1 MRVSKTISGALA
13 LNSSL
18 GRSLAFFIGILLLAS
33 VATSIWTLTRSW
45 ERTVHEA
52 ERSAINLSIS
62 QSRQAEDTFLQ
73 AELAIMDI
81 RRTAS
86 SLDLTH
92 LDQPATNRYL
102 KEIQD
107 RLPQLHG
114 LLLYDAQG
122 NMQAT
127 SFNKMPAIT
136 NNSDREYF
144 IYHRQNGHSGVH
156 ISDVIRSR
164 STGELVI
171 PVSVRINDAGGGFAG
186 VALATIKV
194 DYFRHFYNYFE
205 MGDRDTLSL
214 LKTDGTAL
222 YIRPFPEDIIN
233 RNFSS
238 SPLFTQALMT
248 QDRGYATWVSVADKV
263 ERIFGFAR
271 LERYPLVVAAG
282 YDKTALWENWLRDSL
297 PDMILN
303 AMLLLGILLM
313 GAIVFRQ
320 VRMNV
325 RNQTELTVL
334 RDELTSINH
343 TLQLMALADGLTG
356 LANRRQ
362 FDLFLENSLKASRTS
377 GKPVALIM
385 IDVDHFKRY
394 NDFYGHVAGD
404 NCLRQVGALLHKLT
418 LHTNAL
424 AARYGGEEFA
434 LVLPETDEN
443 EAFMFAQS
451 AVQLVRD
458 AQIPHA
464 ESGMG
469 KITLTISAGCFCM
482 ISDGNRDDVMRIKE
496 SADKA
501 LYLAKQQGRDRAV
514 IEKA

>member
-1 MRVSKTISGALA
+1 M
-13 LNSSL
+13 
-18 GRSLAFFIGILLLAS
+18 
-33 VATSIWTLTRSW
+33 
-45 ERTVHEA
+45 
-52 ERSAINLSIS
+52 
-62 QSRQAEDTFLQ
+62 
-73 AELAIMDI
+73 
-81 RRTAS
+81 
-86 SLDLTH
+86 
-92 LDQPATNRYL
+92 
-102 KEIQD
+102 
-107 RLPQLHG
+107 
-114 LLLYDAQG
+114 
-122 NMQAT
+122 
-127 SFNKMPAIT
+127 
-136 NNSDREYF
+136 
-144 IYHRQNGHSGVH
+144 
-156 ISDVIRSR
+156 
-164 STGELVI
+164 I
-171 PVSVRINDAGGGFAG
+171 PVSVRINDAGGGFSG
-186 VALATIKV
+186 VALATIKI

-248 QDRGYATWVSVADKV
+248 QDRGYSTWVSVADKV

-282 YDKTALWENWLRDSL
+282 YDKSALWDNWLRDSL
-297 PDMILN
+297 PDIILN

-362 FDLFLENSLKASRTS
+362 FDLFLENSLKSSRTS

-418 LHTNAL
+418 LHTDTL

-434 LVLPETDEN
+434 LVLPEADEN

-458 AQIPHA
+458 AQIPHV
-464 ESGMG
+464 ESGLE
-469 KITLTISAGCFCM
+469 KPTLTISAGCFCM

-496 SADKA
+496 SADRA

>member
-33 VATSIWTLTRSW
+33 VVTSIWTLSRSW

-52 ERSAINLSIS
+52 ERSAINLSVS
-62 QSRQAEDTFLQ
+62 QARQAEDTFLQ
-73 AELAIMDI
+73 AELAIMEI

-86 SLDLTH
+86 TMDLTH
-92 LDQPATNRYL
+92 LQQPATNRYL
-102 KEIQD
+102 KDIQD

-144 IYHRQNGHSGVH
+144 IYHRQNGHAGVH

-171 PVSVRINDAGGGFAG
+171 PVSVRISDAGGGFAG
-186 VALATIKV
+186 VALATIKI

-238 SPLFTQALMT
+238 SPLFTQALMA

-282 YDKTALWENWLRDSL
+282 YDKSALWDNWLRDSL
-297 PDMILN
+297 PDMLLN

-313 GAIVFRQ
+313 GTIVFRQ

-362 FDLFLENSLKASRTS
+362 FDLFLENSLRSSRTS

-418 LHTNAL
+418 LNTDAL

-434 LVLPETDEN
+434 LILPEADKN

-458 AQIPHA
+458 AKIPHV
-464 ESGMG
+464 ESGLA
-469 KITLTISAGCFCM
+469 TQSLTISAGCFCL
-482 ISDGNRDDVMRIKE
+482 ISDGSRNDVMQIKE
-496 SADKA
+496 GADRA
-501 LYLAKQQGRDRAV
+501 LYMAKQQGRDRALS
-514 IEKA
+514 EQA

>member
-18 GRSLAFFIGILLLAS
+18 GRSLAFFIGILFIAS

-45 ERTVHEA
+45 ERTVHAA

-86 SLDLTH
+86 SQDLTH
-92 LDQPATNRYL
+92 LNLAATNRYL
-102 KEIQD
+102 KDIQD

-114 LLLYDAQG
+114 LLIYDAQG
-122 NMQAT
+122 NMRAT

-144 IYHRQNGHSGVH
+144 SYHRQNGHSGVH

-164 STGELVI
+164 TTGELVI

-222 YIRPFPEDIIN
+222 YIRPFPEEFIN
-233 RNFSS
+233 RNFSA

-248 QDRGYATWVSVADKV
+248 QDRGYASWVSVSDKV
-263 ERIFGFAR
+263 ERIFGFSR

-282 YDKTALWENWLRDSL
+282 YDKSALWDNWLRDSL

-303 AMLLLGILLM
+303 AMLMLGILLM

-362 FDLFLENSLKASRTS
+362 FDLFLENSLKSSRSS

-434 LVLPETDEN
+434 LVLPEADEN
-443 EAFMFAQS
+443 EAFMFAQN

-458 AQIPHA
+458 AKIPHVD
-464 ESGMG
+464 SGLE
-469 KITLTISAGCFCM
+469 KPTLTISAGCFCI

-496 SADKA
+496 SADRA
-501 LYLAKQQGRDRAV
+501 LYLAKQQGRDRA
-514 IEKA
+514 ILERA

>member
-33 VATSIWTLTRSW
+33 VITSIWTLTRSW

-52 ERSAINLSIS
+52 ERNAINLSVS
-62 QSRQAEDTFLQ
+62 QARQAEDTFLQ

-86 SLDLTH
+86 TMDLTH
-92 LDQPATNRYL
+92 LQQPATNRYL

-144 IYHRQNGHSGVH
+144 IYHRQNGHAGVH

-171 PVSVRINDAGGGFAG
+171 PVSVRINDVNGGFAG
-186 VALATIKV
+186 VALATIKI

-222 YIRPFPEDIIN
+222 YIRPFPEEVIN
-233 RNFSS
+233 RNFSA

-248 QDRGYATWVSVADKV
+248 QDRGYATWLSVADKV

-282 YDKTALWENWLRDSL
+282 YDKSELWANWVRDSL

-362 FDLFLENSLKASRTS
+362 FDLFLENSLRSSRAS

-404 NCLRQVGALLHKLT
+404 NCLRQVGALLHRLT
-418 LHTNAL
+418 LNTDAL

-434 LVLPETDEN
+434 LILPEADKN

-458 AQIPHA
+458 AKIPHA
-464 ESGMG
+464 ESGLE
-469 KITLTISAGCFCM
+469 KPTLTISAGCFCL
-482 ISDGNRDDVMRIKE
+482 ISDGNRDDVMQIKE
-496 SADKA
+496 GADRA

-514 IEKA
+514 SEQA

>member
-1 MRVSKTISGALA
+1 MRVSKSITGALA

-18 GRSLAFFIGILLLAS
+18 GRSLAFFIALLLLAS
-33 VATSIWTLTRSW
+33 VVTSIWTLTRSW

-52 ERSAINLSIS
+52 ERSAINLSVS
-62 QSRQAEDTFLQ
+62 QARQAEDTFVQ

-81 RRTAS
+81 RRTVS
-86 SLDLTH
+86 ELDLTH
-92 LDQPATNRYL
+92 LDQPQTNRYL
-102 KEIQD
+102 KEIQE

-114 LLLYDAQG
+114 LLIYDAQG

-144 IYHRQNGHSGVH
+144 MYHRQNGHTGVH

-186 VALATIKV
+186 VALATIKI

-205 MGDRDTLSL
+205 MGERDTLAL
-214 LKTDGTAL
+214 LKTDGTVL
-222 YIRPFPEDIIN
+222 YIRPFPEDVIN
-233 RNFSS
+233 RNISA
-238 SPLFTQALMT
+238 SPLFTRALAS
-248 QDRGYATWVSVADKV
+248 QDRGYATWVSVVDRV
-263 ERIFGFAR
+263 ERIYGFAR
-271 LERYPLVVAAG
+271 LERYPLVVTAG
-282 YDKTALWENWLRDSL
+282 YDKSELWENWVSDSL

-303 AMLLLGILLM
+303 AMLLLGTLLM
-313 GAIVFRQ
+313 GMIVFRQ
-320 VRMNV
+320 VRVNV

-362 FDLFLENSLKASRTS
+362 FDLFLENSLKSSRTS

-385 IDVDHFKRY
+385 MDVDHFKRY

-404 NCLRQVGALLHKLT
+404 NCLRQVGAILHTLT
-418 LHTNAL
+418 LNSSAL

-434 LVLPETDEN
+434 LILPDADEN
-443 EAFMFAQS
+443 TAFMFAQS
-451 AVQLVRD
+451 AVQAIRD
-458 AQIPHA
+458 AAIPHV
-464 ESGMG
+464 ESGLP
-469 KITLTISAGCFCM
+469 KPTLTISAGCFCLV
-482 ISDGNRDDVMRIKE
+482 SSGDRDDVIRIKE
-496 SADKA
+496 GADRA
-501 LYLAKQQGRDRAV
+501 LYQAKQQGRDRAV
-514 IEKA
+514 MA